1 MKGSKDTGLFAK
13 IRAFIT
19 EYLPGVRNCSRRT
32 VRSYRTALDQFVTYV
47 AKVRKSPLITVTFG
61 DFSTENVTA
70 FLASLES
77 DRGTSVVTR
86 NHRLACLRAFVAYAA
101 GSDLS
106 LLSVRQAVDS
116 VPMKNPETGGV
127 VKFMSEK
134 AVSAL
139 LATPDTRTVK
149 GRRDRALLAFMYD
162 SGARV
167 QEAVGVALADL
178 ELHDNP
184 SVTLHGKGRK
194 SRSVPLMVNTM
205 RILAEYMKEFHP
217 RGNAESGLTVFY
229 VLRNGARKRMTE
241 DNVRKLVRHYGDIAR
256 NADPE
261 VMGNLHPHVLRHS
274 RAMHLYQNGMPLE
287 MLSQWLGHAQLETT
301 LIYAHADT
309 EMKRKA
315 IAEATPADSPLG
327 RHVKPTLM
335 KVEND
340 DLVRRL
346 YGLI

>member
-19 EYLPGVRNCSRRT
+19 EYLPGVRNCSRHT

-47 AKVRKSPLITVTFG
+47 AKVRKTPLITVTFG
-61 DFSTENVTA
+61 DFSAENVTA

-116 VPMKNPETGGV
+116 VPMKNPETGGI

-139 LATPDTRTVK
+139 LATPDARTAK

-167 QEAVGVALADL
+167 QEAVGITLADL

-184 SVTLHGKGRK
+184 SATLHGKGRK

-217 RGNAESGLTVFY
+217 RGNEESGLSVFY

-241 DNVRKLVRHYGDIAR
+241 DNVRKLVRHYGDIAH
-256 NADPE
+256 NAEPE
-261 VMGNLHPHVLRHS
+261 VMENLHPHVLRHS